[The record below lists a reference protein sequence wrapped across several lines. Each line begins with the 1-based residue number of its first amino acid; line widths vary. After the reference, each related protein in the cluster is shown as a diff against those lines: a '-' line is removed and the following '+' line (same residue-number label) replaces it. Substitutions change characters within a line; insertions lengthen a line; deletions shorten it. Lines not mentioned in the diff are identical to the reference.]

1 MRGGGK
7 EATLF
12 NPAQKGDGTS
22 VSSTSSEV
30 LRADTIW
37 LDGKYLK
44 WDDGKVHLMTHAL
57 HYGLG
62 VFEGIRA
69 YKTKDGRLAIFRLE
83 EHIQRLLDSAHI
95 LLLKMP
101 YTKEELMQACIE
113 LLRKQKERFAEGA
126 YLRPIAFMGDGAM
139 GLGAVNPTRVAITA
153 WDWGA
158 YLGTKGLKEGI
169 RAKVSSFTRMH
180 VNVNMVRGKV
190 TGQYVNSILA
200 KREAV
205 LAGYDE
211 AILLDISGFVAE
223 ASGENIFQVSKFGVI
238 KTPPLSSPILAGITR
253 DSIIKLINDMGHEV
267 EETTFTRDAL
277 YIGQEMFLTG
287 TAAEVTPVREVD
299 DRLIADGK
307 PGQLTKRVQEAFFKA
322 ARGHDPRYEGWLTY
336 V

>member
-1 MRGGGK
+1 M
-7 EATLF
+7 
-12 NPAQKGDGTS
+12 
-22 VSSTSSEV
+22 SSTSSQV
-30 LRADTIW
+30 LLADKIW
-37 LDGKYLK
+37 LDGKFIP
-44 WDDGKVHLMTHAL
+44 WNEGQVHVMTHAL

-69 YKTKDGRLAIFRLE
+69 YRAQDGRLAIFRLR
-83 EHIQRLLDSAHI
+83 EHIRRFFDSAHI
-95 LLLKMP
+95 LMLNLP
-101 YTKEELMQACIE
+101 FTEDELAEACLE
-113 LLRKQKERFAEGA
+113 LLRQQRERFANGA

-139 GLGAVNPTRVAITA
+139 GLGAVNPTRVCVTA

-158 YLGTKGLKEGI
+158 YLGDKGLREGI

-180 VNVNMVRGKV
+180 VNVNMVRGKI

-223 ASGENIFQVSKFGVI
+223 ASGENIFCVGRDGI
-238 KTPPLSSPILAGITR
+238 IRTPPLSSPILNGITR
-253 DSIIKLINDMGHEV
+253 DSVLKLLRDSHHPTEEV
-267 EETTFTRDAL
+267 TFTRDAL
-277 YIGQEMFLTG
+277 YIAQEAFFTG

-299 DRLIADGK
+299 NRQLGTGK
-307 PGQLTKRVQEAFFKA
+307 PGEITRFVQESYFKTV
-322 ARGHDPRYEGWLTY
+322 RGQDPRYTHWLTY